1 MSRFLA
7 AACAVLAF
15 AAALVVRSPQA
26 WADPKQD
33 IAAKSKEA
41 MLNYDNFEADTARK
55 LLNEALTIAKKN
67 KLDNDPAVAKVH
79 LYLGIVYFAGLNQ
92 TDSAKLEF
100 LTAAQIDPKIQIEPA
115 YRRPDLAKLLDD
127 ARTEAA
133 STGPVKPDGPVGP
146 DKPPGDEPAVDCA
159 TVMGIKHTAV
169 ESAPA
174 GSATQL
180 VAHIGEDVVA
190 ARVSIMYRVDGATD
204 FAEAPMAKDGCKYTG
219 TIPKE
224 MVKGKMLHYYIAGLT
239 SAGKV
244 VASSGSAQVPNLM
257 EITAAVAGGTDTEIP
272 NDKPTP
278 TQPVTPG
285 KKSVFIAFA
294 VGTGGGMVQGST
306 EILNSEIKC
315 ALPLCAAFGPLTLA
329 PELGFMLSP
338 RSSLSLVARIGVP
351 LLADVEGA
359 ATLGPAA
366 LLRFRHSFGAAGTG
380 LGYSLSLGGGII
392 RDLGDITEGNP
403 PKHINWDTI
412 AIGPLLVGAGL
423 SYTAPL
429 GNTLRFVFDGAATAG
444 IPVVK
449 ELGAA
454 RLNFGIQLDLTAALA
469 VAF

>member
-41 MLNYDNFEADTARK
+41 MSNYDNFEADTARK

-133 STGPVKPDGPVGP
+133 STVPVKPDGPVVP
-146 DKPPGDEPAVDCA
+146 DKPEGNNEPAVDCA

-169 ESAPA
+169 ETAPA
-174 GSATQL
+174 GAAATL
-180 VAHIGEDVVA
+180 VAYIGEDVVA
-190 ARVSIMYRVDGATD
+190 ARVSIMYRVEGATD
-204 FAEAPMAKDGCKYTG
+204 FTEAPMAKNGCTYTG

-224 MVKGKMLHYYIAGLT
+224 MVKGKMLHYYVAALT

-244 VASSGSAQVPNLM
+244 VSSSGSSQVPNLM
-257 EITAAVAGGTDTEIP
+257 EITAAVVGTDPEVP
-272 NDKPTP
+272 NDKPP
-278 TQPVTPG
+278 AQPVTPG
-285 KKSVFIAFA
+285 KKSVFVMIA

-351 LLADVEGA
+351 LLADVDGA

-366 LLRFRHSFGAAGTG
+366 LLRFRHSFGASGTG

-403 PKHINWDTI
+403 AKHINWDTI
-412 AIGPLLVGAGL
+412 AIGPLLIGAGL

-454 RLNFGIQLDLTAALA
+454 RLNFGIQLDLTAGLA